1 MKFLDQFSYT
11 ELKPIFSTEG
21 MRALDKAAKEALA
34 GDASAIEAGYG
45 LMKQAGATLFKKVVE
60 ILNRNVAGRWDVYRG
75 ADDAPSSEPAYNG
88 AGDAPRSV
96 AVFVGGG
103 NNGGDGLVLAQLW
116 IEAGIPCTT
125 YSLAAAD
132 KFQNEAKMALEDFT
146 QAGGRLMIYSPAAES
161 LSSVGTAP
169 VSRSL
174 SQASECLSRAET
186 APISRCLSRAP
197 RFADFDLIVDCML
210 GNGAH
215 GELRELYAAAVR
227 DIGDAGVPV
236 VAADAPTGYDSQAHG
251 RREPCTH
258 ALETLM
264 FGFPRLDA
272 YTREGGPA
280 FGNAAV
286 APLCY
291 PEENVKQFDEK
302 VYLADESLIPQ
313 MLPERD
319 DWGDKRK
326 QGCAMI
332 VAGSG
337 NMPGAAALCTEAA
350 LRSGAGLVTLAS
362 PDAIMPI
369 LQAKLSEPVFC
380 NLQDMAGQDGDT
392 VDDRATALSPAHIP
406 QILEKAAHN
415 QALAIGPGIGST
427 ECTRDAVIEIL
438 PQVKCPMVIDAD
450 ALNAIATFN
459 KTSASPTSGAASYLH
474 SIASAAVLT
483 PHRRE
488 FERLFGALPTNDID
502 IPNLLRDIARHTK
515 KVILLKGAP
524 TFVASPDGRVFIVP
538 AHNSGL
544 AKGGSGDVLT
554 GIITALLAQG
564 MSTCEAAV
572 LGALLHQKAGRIARR
587 KMGAFSMLPSDV
599 IKTLSQAIAR

>member
-1 MKFLDQFSYT
+1 MKHLDQFSFS
-11 ELKPIFSTEG
+11 ELMPVLSTEG
-21 MRALDKAAKEALA
+21 MRALDKAAKEAFA
-34 GDASAIEAGYG
+34 KDVRQTDAPIEGETRVTIEAGYE
-45 LMKQAGATLFKKVVE
+45 LMKQAGAALFKKVVE
-60 ILNRNVAGRWDVYRG
+60 VLDAYRG
-75 ADDAPSSEPAYNG
+75 AGN
-88 AGDAPRSV
+88 APRSV

-103 NNGGDGLVLAQLW
+103 NNGGDGLVLAKLL

-125 YSLAAAD
+125 YSLAAAS
-132 KFQNEAKMALEDFT
+132 KFQNEAKMALEDFA
-146 QAGGRLMIYSPAAES
+146 QVGGKLIAYSPADDS
-161 LSSVGTAP
+161 
-169 VSRSL
+169 
-174 SQASECLSRAET
+174 
-186 APISRCLSRAP
+186 LSRAP
-197 RFADFDLIVDCML
+197 RFAGFTLAVDCML

-227 DIGDAGVPV
+227 DIAASKVAV
-236 VAADAPTGYDSQAHG
+236 VAADAPTGYDSQEHV
-251 RREPCTH
+251 RRESCIH

-272 YTREGGPA
+272 YTHEGGPA
-280 FGNAAV
+280 FGEASV
-286 APLCY
+286 APLGY
-291 PEENVKQFDEK
+291 PASTVAQFSENTF
-302 VYLADESLIPQ
+302 LATEALIPQ

-337 NMPGAAALCTEAA
+337 DMPGAAALCTQAA

-362 PDAIMPI
+362 PEAVMPV
-369 LQAKLSEPVFC
+369 LQAILSEPVFV
-380 NLQDMAGQDGDT
+380 NLQDIAGQDADST
-392 VDDRATALSPAHIP
+392 DDRATALSPAHIP
-406 QILEKAAHN
+406 QILEKAKHN
-415 QALAIGPGIGST
+415 QALAIGPGLGSA

-438 PQVKCPMVIDAD
+438 PQLNCPLVIDAD
-450 ALNAIATFN
+450 ALNAIATHN

-474 SIASAAVLT
+474 SIETAAILT

-502 IPNLLRDIARHTK
+502 IPKLLRDIARNTK

-564 MSTCEAAV
+564 TPAPEAAV
-572 LGALLHQKAGRIARR
+572 LGALLHQKAGRIAR
-587 KMGAFSMLPSDV
+587 KKLGAFSMLPSDV
-599 IKTLSQAIAR
+599 IDTFPQAFGRKHNYSKLD

>member
-1 MKFLDQFSYT
+1 MKLLNQFSFT
-11 ELKPIFSTEG
+11 ELMPVLSTEG
-21 MRALDKAAKEALA
+21 MRALDKAAKEAFA
-34 GDASAIEAGYG
+34 KNVRQTDAPIEGKTRAAIEAGYE
-45 LMKQAGATLFKKVVE
+45 LMKQAGAALFQKVVE
-60 ILNRNVAGRWDVYRG
+60 VLDAYCGDVYRG
-75 ADDAPSSEPAYNG
+75 SGNAPETQIRT
-88 AGDAPRSV
+88 APRSV

-103 NNGGDGLVLAQLW
+103 NNGGDGLVLAKLL

-132 KFQNEAKMALEDFT
+132 KFQNEAKMALEDFA
-146 QAGGRLMIYSPAAES
+146 QAGGRLVMYSPVPE
-161 LSSVGTAP
+161 
-169 VSRSL
+169 SL
-174 SQASECLSRAET
+174 SQAETALENLSQAET
-186 APISRCLSRAP
+186 ARRAP
-197 RFADFDLIVDCML
+197 RFAGFTLAVDCML

-227 DIGDAGVPV
+227 DIAASKVAV
-236 VAADAPTGYDSQAHG
+236 VAADAPTGYDSQEHV
-251 RREPCTH
+251 RREPCTR
-258 ALETLM
+258 ACETLL

-280 FGNAAV
+280 FGEASV
-286 APLCY
+286 APLGY
-291 PEENVKQFDEK
+291 PASTVAQFSENTF
-302 VYLADESLIPQ
+302 LATESLIQQ

-337 NMPGAAALCTEAA
+337 DMPGAAALCTQAA
-350 LRSGAGLVTLAS
+350 LRSGAGLVTLAI
-362 PDAIMPI
+362 PEAVMPV
-369 LQAKLSEPVFC
+369 LQAKLSEPVFV
-380 NLQDMAGQDGDT
+380 NLQDIAGQDADST
-392 VDDRATALSPAHIP
+392 DDRATALSPAHIP
-406 QILEKAAHN
+406 QILEKAKHN
-415 QALAIGPGIGST
+415 QALAIGPGLGSA
-427 ECTRDAVIEIL
+427 ECTCDAVIEIL
-438 PQVKCPMVIDAD
+438 PQFNCPLVIDAD
-450 ALNAIATFN
+450 ALNAIATLN

-474 SIASAAVLT
+474 SIETAAILT

-502 IPNLLRDIARHTK
+502 IPKRLRDIARNTK

-524 TFVASPDGRVFIVP
+524 TFVAVPDGRVFIVP

-564 MSTCEAAV
+564 LPTCEAAV
-572 LGALLHQKAGRIARR
+572 LGALLHQKAGHTART

-599 IKTLSQAIAR
+599 IDTLPQAFN

>member
-1 MKFLDQFSYT
+1 MKLLDQFSNT
-11 ELKPIFSTEG
+11 ELMPVLSTEG

-34 GDASAIEAGYG
+34 GNASAVEAGYG
-45 LMKQAGATLFKKVVE
+45 LMKQAGAALFKKVVE
-60 ILNRNVAGRWDVYRG
+60 VLDCEVAGREDVYRRT
-75 ADDAPSSEPAYNG
+75 
-88 AGDAPRSV
+88 GDAPQSV

-103 NNGGDGLVLAQLW
+103 NNGGDGLVLAKLL

-132 KFQNEAKMALEDFT
+132 KFQNEAKMALDDFV
-146 QAGGRLMIYSPAAES
+146 QAGGKLIVYSQA
-161 LSSVGTAP
+161 GTAP
-169 VSRSL
+169 R
-174 SQASECLSRAET
+174 T
-186 APISRCLSRAP
+186 P
-197 RFADFDLIVDCML
+197 RFADFNLIVDCML

-227 DIGDAGVPV
+227 DIGDAGVLV
-236 VAADAPTGYDSQAHG
+236 VAADAPTGYDSQEHV
-251 RREPCTH
+251 RREPCTR
-258 ALETLM
+258 ACETLL

-272 YTREGGPA
+272 YTREGGPV

-291 PEENVKQFDEK
+291 PEEIVKQFDEK
-302 VYLADESLIPQ
+302 VYLAEESLVPQ

-337 NMPGAAALCTEAA
+337 NMPGAAALCTGAA

-362 PDAIMPI
+362 PDAIMPV

-380 NLQDMAGQDGDT
+380 NLQDISGQDGDT

-415 QALAIGPGIGST
+415 QALAIGPGIGSA

-438 PQVKCPMVIDAD
+438 PQVKCPTVIDAD
-450 ALNAIATFN
+450 ALNAIATLN
-459 KTSASPTSGAASYLH
+459 KTSASPSSGAASFLH
-474 SIASAAVLT
+474 GIATAAVLT

-502 IPNLLRDIARHTK
+502 IPNQLRDIARHTK

-524 TFVASPDGRVFIVP
+524 TFVAVPDRRVFVIP

-564 MSTCEAAV
+564 LPVCEAAV
-572 LGALLHQKAGRIARR
+572 LGALLHQKAGRLAR
-587 KMGAFSMLPSDV
+587 KELGAFSMLPSDV
-599 IKTLSQAIAR
+599 IAMLPQAFN

>member
-1 MKFLDQFSYT
+1 MKLLDQFNYT
-11 ELKPIFSTEG
+11 ELMPVLSTEG
-21 MRALDKAAKEALA
+21 MRALDKTAKEALA
-34 GDASAIEAGYG
+34 GDTTAIEAGYG
-45 LMKQAGATLFKKVVE
+45 LMKQAGAALFKKVVE
-60 ILNRNVAGRWDVYRG
+60 ILNREQSTCGLENT
-75 ADDAPSSEPAYNG
+75 
-88 AGDAPRSV
+88 PRSV

-103 NNGGDGLVLAQLW
+103 NNGGDGLVLAKLL

-132 KFQNEAKMALEDFT
+132 KFQNEAKMALDDFA
-146 QAGGRLMIYSPAAES
+146 QAGGRLTMYSSA
-161 LSSVGTAP
+161 GT
-169 VSRSL
+169 
-174 SQASECLSRAET
+174 
-186 APISRCLSRAP
+186 AP
-197 RFADFDLIVDCML
+197 RFADFNLIVDCML

-215 GELRELYAAAVR
+215 GELRELFAAAVR
-227 DIGDAGVPV
+227 DIGAAGVAI
-236 VAADAPTGYDSQAHG
+236 VAADAPTGYDSSEHG
-251 RREPCTH
+251 RREPCIQ
-258 ALETLM
+258 AQETLL

-272 YTREGGPA
+272 YIREGGEV
-280 FGNAAV
+280 FGQPEIAKL
-286 APLCY
+286 PY
-291 PEENVKQFDEK
+291 PDALARNYDTQL
-302 VYLADESLIPQ
+302 YLATEALIPQ

-337 NMPGAAALCTEAA
+337 DMPGAAALCTQAA

-362 PDAIMPI
+362 PDAIMPV
-369 LQAKLSEPVFC
+369 LQTKLSEPVFC
-380 NLQDMAGQDGDT
+380 NLQDMSGQDGDT
-392 VDDRATALSPAHIP
+392 VDDRATAFSSAHIP
-406 QILEKAAHN
+406 QILEKAKHN
-415 QALAIGPGIGST
+415 QALAIGPGLGSA

-450 ALNAIATFN
+450 ALNAIAALN
-459 KTSASPTSGAASYLH
+459 KTSASPSSGAASFLH
-474 SIASAAVLT
+474 GIATAAVLT

-488 FERLFGALPTNDID
+488 FERLFGALPANDID
-502 IPNLLRDIARHTK
+502 IPNLLRDIAHHTK
-515 KVILLKGAP
+515 KFILLKGTP

-564 MSTCEAAV
+564 LPACEAAV
-572 LGALLHQKAGRIARR
+572 LGALLHQKAGRIART

-599 IKTLSQAIAR
+599 IDALPQAFGC

>member
-11 ELKPIFSTEG
+11 ELKPILSTEG

-34 GDASAIEAGYG
+34 GDATAIEAGYD
-45 LMKQAGATLFKKVVE
+45 LMKQAGAALFKKVVE

-103 NNGGDGLVLAQLW
+103 NNGGDGLVLAKLL
-116 IEAGIPCTT
+116 IEAGIPCTV

-132 KFQNEAKMALEDFT
+132 KFQNEAKMALEDFS
-146 QAGGRLMIYSPAAES
+146 QAGGRLTIYSPAAES

-174 SQASECLSRAET
+174 SQAET

-251 RREPCTH
+251 RREPCIH

-280 FGNAAV
+280 FGKAAV

-291 PEENVKQFDEK
+291 PEEIVRQFDEK
-302 VYLADESLIPQ
+302 VYLAEESLIPQ

-337 NMPGAAALCTEAA
+337 DMPGAAALCTQAA

-362 PDAIMPI
+362 PDAIMPV

-380 NLQDMAGQDGDT
+380 NLQDISGQDGDT

-406 QILEKAAHN
+406 QILEKTAHN
-415 QALAIGPGIGST
+415 QALAIGPGIGSA

-459 KTSASPTSGAASYLH
+459 KTSASPASGAASFLH
-474 SIASAAVLT
+474 GIATAAVLT

-488 FERLFGALPTNDID
+488 FERLFGALPTNEID

-564 MSTCEAAV
+564 LPACEAAV
-572 LGALLHQKAGRIARR
+572 LGALLHQKAGRIART

-599 IKTLSQAIAR
+599 IGALPQAFN

>member
-1 MKFLDQFSYT
+1 MKHLDQFSFT
-11 ELKPIFSTEG
+11 ELMPVLSTEG

-34 GDASAIEAGYG
+34 KDIRQTDAPIEGETRAAIEAGYE
-45 LMKQAGATLFKKVVE
+45 LMKQAGAALFKKVVE
-60 ILNRNVAGRWDVYRG
+60 VLDAYRG
-75 ADDAPSSEPAYNG
+75 AGN
-88 AGDAPRSV
+88 APRSV

-103 NNGGDGLVLAQLW
+103 NNGGDGLVLAKLL

-125 YSLAAAD
+125 YSLAAAN
-132 KFQNEAKMALEDFT
+132 KFQNEAKMALEDFA
-146 QAGGRLMIYSPAAES
+146 QAGGRLIAYSPADD
-161 LSSVGTAP
+161 
-169 VSRSL
+169 SL
-174 SQASECLSRAET
+174 SQAETASKGLSRAKTAPESLSQAET
-186 APISRCLSRAP
+186 ARRMP
-197 RFADFDLIVDCML
+197 RFAGFTLAVDCML

-227 DIGDAGVPV
+227 DIAASSIPII
-236 VAADAPTGYDSQAHG
+236 AADAPTGYDSQEHV
-251 RREPCTH
+251 RREPCTR
-258 ALETLM
+258 ACETLL

-272 YTREGGPA
+272 YTREGGSA
-280 FGNAAV
+280 FGEV
-286 APLCY
+286 SIAPLGY
-291 PEENVKQFDEK
+291 PAGIVTQFNENTF
-302 VYLADESLIPQ
+302 LATESLIPQ

-337 NMPGAAALCTEAA
+337 DMPGAAALCTQAA

-362 PDAIMPI
+362 PEAVMPV
-369 LQAKLSEPVFC
+369 LQAKLSEPVFV
-380 NLQDMAGQDGDT
+380 NLQDIAGQDADST
-392 VDDRATALSPAHIP
+392 DDCATALSPAHIP
-406 QILEKAAHN
+406 QILEKAKHN
-415 QALAIGPGIGST
+415 QALAIGPGLGSA

-438 PQVKCPMVIDAD
+438 PQLNCPLVIDAD
-450 ALNAIATFN
+450 ALNAIATHN

-474 SIASAAVLT
+474 SIETAAILT

-488 FERLFGALPTNDID
+488 FERLFGALPINDID
-502 IPNLLRDIARHTK
+502 IPKLLRDIARNTK

-554 GIITALLAQG
+554 GIITVLLAQG
-564 MSTCEAAV
+564 LPTCEAAV
-572 LGALLHQKAGRIARR
+572 LGALLHQKAGHTARE
-587 KMGAFSMLPSDV
+587 KLGAFSMLPSDV
-599 IKTLSQAIAR
+599 IDTLPQAFGC

>member
-1 MKFLDQFSYT
+1 MKHLDQFSYT
-11 ELKPIFSTEG
+11 ELMPALSTEG

-34 GDASAIEAGYG
+34 KDVRQTDAPIEGETRAAIEAGYE
-45 LMKQAGATLFKKVVE
+45 LMKQAGAALFKKVVE
-60 ILNRNVAGRWDVYRG
+60 VLDAYRG
-75 ADDAPSSEPAYNG
+75 AGN
-88 AGDAPRSV
+88 APRSV

-103 NNGGDGLVLAQLW
+103 NNGGDGLVLAKLL

-132 KFQNEAKMALEDFT
+132 KFQNEAKMALDDFV
-146 QAGGRLMIYSPAAES
+146 QAGGRLIPYSPAAES
-161 LSSVGTAP
+161 LSQAGTAP
-169 VSRSL
+169 R
-174 SQASECLSRAET
+174 T
-186 APISRCLSRAP
+186 P

-210 GNGAH
+210 GNGAY

-227 DIGDAGVPV
+227 DIAASNIPV
-236 VAADAPTGYDSQAHG
+236 VAADAPTGYDSQEHV
-251 RREPCTH
+251 RREPCTR
-258 ALETLM
+258 ARETLL

-272 YTREGGPA
+272 YTREGGPV

-291 PEENVKQFDEK
+291 PEEIVKQFDEK
-302 VYLADESLIPQ
+302 VYLAEESLIPQ
-313 MLPERD
+313 ILPERD

-337 NMPGAAALCTEAA
+337 DMPGAAALCTQAA

-362 PDAIMPI
+362 PEAVMPV
-369 LQAKLSEPVFC
+369 LQAKLSEPVFV
-380 NLQDMAGQDGDT
+380 NLQDIAGQDADST
-392 VDDRATALSPAHIP
+392 DDRATALSPAHIP
-406 QILEKAAHN
+406 QILEKAKHN
-415 QALAIGPGIGST
+415 QALAIGPGLGSA

-438 PQVKCPMVIDAD
+438 PQLNCPLVIDAD
-450 ALNAIATFN
+450 ALNAIATHN

-474 SIASAAVLT
+474 SIETAAAILT

-488 FERLFGALPTNDID
+488 FERLFGALPTNDIG
-502 IPNLLRDIARHTK
+502 IPKLLRDIARNTK

-524 TFVASPDGRVFIVP
+524 TFVAVPDGRVFVIP

-554 GIITALLAQG
+554 GIIAALLAQG
-564 MSTCEAAV
+564 LPTAEAAV
-572 LGALLHQKAGRIARR
+572 LGALLHQKAGHTART

-599 IKTLSQAIAR
+599 IDALPQAFGR

>member
-1 MKFLDQFSYT
+1 MKLLDQFSYT
-11 ELKPIFSTEG
+11 ELMPVLSTEG
-21 MRALDKAAKEALA
+21 MRALDKTAKEALA
-34 GDASAIEAGYG
+34 GDTTAIEAGYG
-45 LMKQAGATLFKKVVE
+45 LMKQAGAALFKKVVDV
-60 ILNRNVAGRWDVYRG
+60 LNRDAVCRG
-75 ADDAPSSEPAYNG
+75 DAYCG
-88 AGDAPRSV
+88 AGDAPETQIGNAPRSV

-103 NNGGDGLVLAQLW
+103 NNGGDGLVLAKLL

-132 KFQNEAKMALEDFT
+132 KFQNEAKMALEDFIS
-146 QAGGRLMIYSPAAES
+146 AGGRLTMYSPA
-161 LSSVGTAP
+161 GTAP
-169 VSRSL
+169 ESL
-174 SQASECLSRAET
+174 SQAET
-186 APISRCLSRAP
+186 AQRAP
-197 RFADFDLIVDCML
+197 RFANFLLIVDCML

-227 DIGDAGVPV
+227 DIGAAGVPV
-236 VAADAPTGYDSQAHG
+236 VAADAPTGYDSQEHV
-251 RREPCTH
+251 RREPYIT
-258 ALETLM
+258 AQETLL

-272 YTREGGPA
+272 YTREGGPV

-302 VYLADESLIPQ
+302 VYLATEQIIPQ

-319 DWGDKRK
+319 DWGDKRT

-337 NMPGAAALCTEAA
+337 DMPGAAALCTQAA

-362 PDAIMPI
+362 PDATMPV
-369 LQAKLSEPVFC
+369 LQAKLSEPVFV

-406 QILEKAAHN
+406 QILEKAKHN
-415 QALAIGPGIGST
+415 QALAIGPGIGCA
-427 ECTRDAVIEIL
+427 ECTHDAVIDLL
-438 PQVKCPMVIDAD
+438 PQIKCPAVIDAD
-450 ALNAIATFN
+450 ALNAIATLN
-459 KTSASPTSGAASYLH
+459 KTSASPTSGASSFLFGIPSEA
-474 SIASAAVLT
+474 ILT

-488 FERLFGALPTNDID
+488 FERLFGALPANDID
-502 IPNLLRDIARHTK
+502 IPELLREIACNTK

-524 TFVASPDGRVFIVP
+524 TFVGIPDGRVFVIP

-564 MSTCEAAV
+564 LAAPEAAV
-572 LGALLHQKAGRIARR
+572 LGALLHQKAGRIARK

-599 IKTLSQAIAR
+599 IEMLPAAFGY

>member
-1 MKFLDQFSYT
+1 MKLLNQFSYT
-11 ELKPIFSTEG
+11 ELMPVLSTEG

-34 GDASAIEAGYG
+34 KDVRQTDAPIEGETCVAIEAGYE
-45 LMKQAGATLFKKVVE
+45 LMKQAGAALFQKVVE
-60 ILNRNVAGRWDVYRG
+60 VLDAYRG
-75 ADDAPSSEPAYNG
+75 TGN
-88 AGDAPRSV
+88 APRSV

-103 NNGGDGLVLAQLW
+103 NNGGDGLVLAKLL

-125 YSLAAAD
+125 YSLAAAN
-132 KFQNEAKMALEDFT
+132 KFQNEAKMALEDFS
-146 QAGGRLMIYSPAAES
+146 QAGGRLIAYSQA
-161 LSSVGTAP
+161 GTAP
-169 VSRSL
+169 
-174 SQASECLSRAET
+174 
-186 APISRCLSRAP
+186 AP

-227 DIGDAGVPV
+227 DIAASKVAV
-236 VAADAPTGYDSQAHG
+236 VAADAPTGYDSQEHV
-251 RREPCTH
+251 RREPCTR
-258 ALETLM
+258 ACETLL

-272 YTREGGPA
+272 YTREGGSA
-280 FGNAAV
+280 FGEASV
-286 APLCY
+286 APLGY
-291 PEENVKQFDEK
+291 PAGTVAQFSENTF
-302 VYLADESLIPQ
+302 LATESLIPQ

-337 NMPGAAALCTEAA
+337 DMPGAAALCTQAA

-362 PDAIMPI
+362 PEAVMPV
-369 LQAKLSEPVFC
+369 LQAKLSEPVFV
-380 NLQDMAGQDGDT
+380 NLQDIAGQDADST
-392 VDDRATALSPAHIP
+392 DDRATALSPAHIP
-406 QILEKAAHN
+406 QILEKAKHN
-415 QALAIGPGIGST
+415 QALAIGPGLGSA

-438 PQVKCPMVIDAD
+438 PQLNRPLVIDAD
-450 ALNAIATFN
+450 ALNAIATHN

-474 SIASAAVLT
+474 SIETAAILT

-488 FERLFGALPTNDID
+488 FERLFGALPTNDIG
-502 IPNLLRDIARHTK
+502 IPKLLRDIARNTK

-524 TFVASPDGRVFIVP
+524 TFVAVPDGRVFVIP

-554 GIITALLAQG
+554 GIIAALLAQG
-564 MSTCEAAV
+564 LPTAEAAV
-572 LGALLHQKAGRIARR
+572 LGALLHQKAGHTART

-599 IKTLSQAIAR
+599 IDALPQAFGR

>member
-11 ELKPIFSTEG
+11 ELKPILSTEG
-21 MRALDKAAKEALA
+21 MRALDKATKEALA

-45 LMKQAGATLFKKVVE
+45 LMKQAGAALFKKVVE
-60 ILNRNVAGRWDVYRG
+60 ILNHNVAGRWDVYRG

-103 NNGGDGLVLAQLW
+103 NNGGDGLVLAKLL
-116 IEAGIPCTT
+116 IEAGIPCTV

-132 KFQNEAKMALEDFT
+132 KFQNEAKMALEDFV
-146 QAGGRLMIYSPAAES
+146 QAGGKLIAYSP
-161 LSSVGTAP
+161 P
-169 VSRSL
+169 DDSL
-174 SQASECLSRAET
+174 SQAEI
-186 APISRCLSRAP
+186 APTP
-197 RFADFDLIVDCML
+197 RFAGFTLAVDCML

-251 RREPCTH
+251 RREPCIH

-272 YTREGGPA
+272 YTREGGPV
-280 FGNAAV
+280 FGNATV

-291 PEENVKQFDEK
+291 PEEIVRQFDEK
-302 VYLADESLIPQ
+302 VYLAEESLIPQ

-337 NMPGAAALCTEAA
+337 DMPGAAALCTQAA

-362 PDAIMPI
+362 PDAVMPV
-369 LQAKLSEPVFC
+369 LQAKLSEPVFV
-380 NLQDMAGQDGDT
+380 NLQDIAGQDADST
-392 VDDRATALSPAHIP
+392 DDRATALSPAHIP
-406 QILEKAAHN
+406 QILEKAKHN
-415 QALAIGPGIGST
+415 QAFAIGPGLGCA

-438 PQVKCPMVIDAD
+438 PQLSCPMVIDAD

-459 KTSASPTSGAASYLH
+459 KTSASPASGAASFLH
-474 SIASAAVLT
+474 GIATAAVLT

-488 FERLFGALPTNDID
+488 FERLFGALPTNEID

-564 MSTCEAAV
+564 LSTCEAAV
-572 LGALLHQKAGRIARR
+572 LGALLHQKAGRIART

>member
-1 MKFLDQFSYT
+1 MKHLDQFSYT
-11 ELKPIFSTEG
+11 ELMPALSTEG

-34 GDASAIEAGYG
+34 KDVRQTDAPIEGETRAAIEAGYE
-45 LMKQAGATLFKKVVE
+45 LMKQAGAALFKKVVE
-60 ILNRNVAGRWDVYRG
+60 VLDAYRG
-75 ADDAPSSEPAYNG
+75 AGN
-88 AGDAPRSV
+88 APRSV

-103 NNGGDGLVLAQLW
+103 NNGGDGLVLAKLL

-132 KFQNEAKMALEDFT
+132 KFQNEAKMALDDFV
-146 QAGGRLMIYSPAAES
+146 QAGGRLIPYSPAAES
-161 LSSVGTAP
+161 LSQAGTAP
-169 VSRSL
+169 R
-174 SQASECLSRAET
+174 T
-186 APISRCLSRAP
+186 P

-227 DIGDAGVPV
+227 DIAASNIPV
-236 VAADAPTGYDSQAHG
+236 VAADAPTGYDSQEHV
-251 RREPCTH
+251 RREPCTR
-258 ALETLM
+258 ACETLL

-280 FGNAAV
+280 FGEASI
-286 APLCY
+286 APLGY
-291 PEENVKQFDEK
+291 PAGIVEQFSENTF
-302 VYLADESLIPQ
+302 LATESLIPQ

-337 NMPGAAALCTEAA
+337 DMPGAAALCTQAA

-362 PDAIMPI
+362 PEAVMPV
-369 LQAKLSEPVFC
+369 LQAKLSEPVFV
-380 NLQDMAGQDGDT
+380 NLQDIAGQDADST
-392 VDDRATALSPAHIP
+392 DDRATALSPTHIP
-406 QILEKAAHN
+406 QILEKAKHN
-415 QALAIGPGIGST
+415 QALAIGPGLGSA

-438 PQVKCPMVIDAD
+438 PKLNCPLVIDAD
-450 ALNAIATFN
+450 ALNAIATLN

-474 SIASAAVLT
+474 SIETAAILT

-502 IPNLLRDIARHTK
+502 IPKLLRDIARNTK

-524 TFVASPDGRVFIVP
+524 TFVASPDGRVFIAP

-564 MSTCEAAV
+564 RPTCEAAV
-572 LGALLHQKAGRIARR
+572 LGALLHQKAGRIARE
-587 KMGAFSMLPSDV
+587 KLGAFSMLPSDV
-599 IKTLSQAIAR
+599 IEMLPQAFSL

>member
-1 MKFLDQFSYT
+1 MKLLDQFSFT
-11 ELKPIFSTEG
+11 ELMPVLSTEG

-34 GDASAIEAGYG
+34 KDIRQTDAPIEGETRVAIEAGYE
-45 LMKQAGATLFKKVVE
+45 LMKQAGAALFKKVVE
-60 ILNRNVAGRWDVYRG
+60 VLNRDTVYRGDVYRG
-75 ADDAPSSEPAYNG
+75 SGNAPETQIRT
-88 AGDAPRSV
+88 APRSV

-103 NNGGDGLVLAQLW
+103 NNGGDGLVLAKLL

-125 YSLAAAD
+125 YSLAAAN
-132 KFQNEAKMALEDFT
+132 KFQNEAKMALEDFAL
-146 QAGGRLMIYSPAAES
+146 AGGRLIAYSPADD
-161 LSSVGTAP
+161 
-169 VSRSL
+169 SL
-174 SQASECLSRAET
+174 SQAET
-186 APISRCLSRAP
+186 ARRMP
-197 RFADFDLIVDCML
+197 RFAGFALAVDCML

-215 GELRELYAAAVR
+215 GELRELYAAAIR
-227 DIGDAGVPV
+227 DIAASNIPV
-236 VAADAPTGYDSQAHG
+236 VAADAPTGYDSQEHV
-251 RREPCTH
+251 RREPCTR
-258 ALETLM
+258 ACETLL

-280 FGNAAV
+280 FGEASV
-286 APLCY
+286 APLGY
-291 PEENVKQFDEK
+291 PAGIVTQFNENTF
-302 VYLADESLIPQ
+302 LATESLIPQ

-319 DWGDKRK
+319 DWGDKRT

-337 NMPGAAALCTEAA
+337 DMPGAAALCTQAA
-350 LRSGAGLVTLAS
+350 LRSGGGLVTLAS
-362 PDAIMPI
+362 PDAIMPV

-380 NLQDMAGQDGDT
+380 NLQDISGQDGDT

-406 QILEKAAHN
+406 QILEKASHN
-415 QALAIGPGIGST
+415 QALAIGPGIGSA

-450 ALNAIATFN
+450 ALNAIATLN
-459 KTSASPTSGAASYLH
+459 RTSASPASGAASFLH

-502 IPNLLRDIARHTK
+502 IPKLLRDIARHTK

-524 TFVASPDGRVFIVP
+524 TFIASPDGRVFIVP

-564 MSTCEAAV
+564 TPAPEAAV
-572 LGALLHQKAGRIARR
+572 LGALLHQKAGRIARE
-587 KMGAFSMLPSDV
+587 KLGAFSMLPSDV
-599 IKTLSQAIAR
+599 IEMLPQAFSL

>member
-1 MKFLDQFSYT
+1 MKHLDQFSYT
-11 ELKPIFSTEG
+11 ELMPVLSTEG

-34 GDASAIEAGYG
+34 GETTAIEAGYG
-45 LMKQAGATLFKKVVE
+45 LMKQAGAALFKKVVE
-60 ILNRNVAGRWDVYRG
+60 VLDAYRG
-75 ADDAPSSEPAYNG
+75 AGN
-88 AGDAPRSV
+88 APRSV

-103 NNGGDGLVLAQLW
+103 NNGGDGLILAKLL

-125 YSLAAAD
+125 YSLATAD
-132 KFQNEAKMALEDFT
+132 KFQNEAKMALEDFIS
-146 QAGGRLMIYSPAAES
+146 AGGRLIVYSPA
-161 LSSVGTAP
+161 GTAT
-169 VSRSL
+169 
-174 SQASECLSRAET
+174 Q
-186 APISRCLSRAP
+186 AP

-215 GELRELYAAAVR
+215 GELRETFAAAVR
-227 DIGDAGVPV
+227 DIGAAGVAI
-236 VAADAPTGYDSQAHG
+236 VAADAPTGYDSSEHG
-251 RREPCTH
+251 RREPCIQ
-258 ALETLM
+258 AQETLL

-272 YTREGGPA
+272 YIREGGPA
-280 FGNAAV
+280 FGEASV
-286 APLCY
+286 APLGY
-291 PEENVKQFDEK
+291 PASTVAQFSENTF
-302 VYLADESLIPQ
+302 LATETLIPQ

-337 NMPGAAALCTEAA
+337 DMPGAAALCTGAA

-362 PDAIMPI
+362 PDAIMPV

-380 NLQDMAGQDGDT
+380 NLQDMAGQDGDS
-392 VDDRATALSPAHIP
+392 VDDRATTLAPAHIP
-406 QILEKAAHN
+406 QIIEKAKHN
-415 QALAIGPGIGST
+415 QALAIGPGLGCAD
-427 ECTRDAVIEIL
+427 CTRDAVIEIL
-438 PQVKCPMVIDAD
+438 PQLGCPTVIDAD
-450 ALNAIATFN
+450 ALNAIAALN
-459 KTSASPTSGAASYLH
+459 KTVASPTSGAASYLAG
-474 SIASAAVLT
+474 IKAEAILT

-488 FERLFGALPTNDID
+488 FERIFGALPANDID
-502 IPNLLRDIARHTK
+502 IPALLREIAHHTK

-524 TFVASPDGRVFIVP
+524 TFVGIPDGRVFVIP

-564 MSTCEAAV
+564 LPTCEAAV
-572 LGALLHQKAGRIARR
+572 LGALLHQKAGRIARE

-599 IKTLSQAIAR
+599 IDALPQAFGC

>member
-1 MKFLDQFSYT
+1 MKLLDQFSYT
-11 ELKPIFSTEG
+11 ELMPVLSMEG
-21 MRALDKAAKEALA
+21 MRALDKAAKEEMAKAA
-34 GDASAIEAGYG
+34 GDGISAVDAGYE
-45 LMKQAGATLFKKVVE
+45 LMKQAGAALFQKVVE
-60 ILNRNVAGRWDVYRG
+60 VLNRDAVCRG
-75 ADDAPSSEPAYNG
+75 TGNADEMRAEI
-88 AGDAPRSV
+88 APRSV

-103 NNGGDGLVLAQLW
+103 NNGGDGLVLAKLL
-116 IEAGIPCTT
+116 IEAGIPCMV

-146 QAGGRLMIYSPAAES
+146 QAGGRLTMYSPG
-161 LSSVGTAP
+161 GTAP
-169 VSRSL
+169 ASGSL
-174 SQASECLSRAET
+174 SQAGT
-186 APISRCLSRAP
+186 APAP
-197 RFADFDLIVDCML
+197 RFAGFDLIVDCML

-227 DIGDAGVPV
+227 DIAASKVPV
-236 VAADAPTGYDSQAHG
+236 VAADAPTGYDSQEHV
-251 RREPCTH
+251 RREPCIH
-258 ALETLM
+258 ALETLL

-280 FGNAAV
+280 FGEASV
-286 APLCY
+286 APLGY
-291 PEENVKQFDEK
+291 PAGIVEQFNENTF
-302 VYLADESLIPQ
+302 LATESLIPQ
-313 MLPERD
+313 ILPERD

-337 NMPGAAALCTEAA
+337 DMPGAAALCTQAA

-362 PDAIMPI
+362 PEAVMPV
-369 LQAKLSEPVFC
+369 LQAKLSEPVFV
-380 NLQDMAGQDGDT
+380 NLQDIAGQDADST
-392 VDDRATALSPAHIP
+392 DDRATALSPAHIP
-406 QILEKAAHN
+406 QILEKAKHN
-415 QALAIGPGIGST
+415 QALAIGPGLGSA
-427 ECTRDAVIEIL
+427 ECTCDAVIEIL
-438 PQVKCPMVIDAD
+438 PQFNCPLVIDAD
-450 ALNAIATFN
+450 ALNAIATLN

-474 SIASAAVLT
+474 SIETAAILT

-502 IPNLLRDIARHTK
+502 IPKRLRDIARNTK

-524 TFVASPDGRVFIVP
+524 TFVAVPDGRVFIVP

-564 MSTCEAAV
+564 LPTCEAAV
-572 LGALLHQKAGRIARR
+572 LGALLHQKAGHTART

-599 IKTLSQAIAR
+599 IDTLPQAFN

>member
-1 MKFLDQFSYT
+1 MKLLDQFSFT
-11 ELKPIFSTEG
+11 ELMPVLSTEG

-34 GDASAIEAGYG
+34 KDVRQTDTPIEGETRAAIEAGYE
-45 LMKQAGATLFKKVVE
+45 LMKQAGAALFQKVVE
-60 ILNRNVAGRWDVYRG
+60 VLDAYRGDVYRG
-75 ADDAPSSEPAYNG
+75 SGNAPETQIRT
-88 AGDAPRSV
+88 APRSV

-103 NNGGDGLVLAQLW
+103 NNGGDGLVLAKLL

-125 YSLAAAD
+125 YSLAAAS
-132 KFQNEAKMALEDFT
+132 KFQNEAKMALEDFAL
-146 QAGGRLMIYSPAAES
+146 AGGRLVMYSPVPE
-161 LSSVGTAP
+161 
-169 VSRSL
+169 SL
-174 SQASECLSRAET
+174 SQAET
-186 APISRCLSRAP
+186 ALESLPQAP
-197 RFADFDLIVDCML
+197 RFAGFALAVDCML

-227 DIGDAGVPV
+227 DIAASNIPV
-236 VAADAPTGYDSQAHG
+236 VAADAPTGYDSQEHV

-280 FGNAAV
+280 FGEASV
-286 APLCY
+286 APLGY
-291 PEENVKQFDEK
+291 PAGIVEQFNENTF
-302 VYLADESLIPQ
+302 LATEALIPQ

-319 DWGDKRK
+319 DWGDKRT

-337 NMPGAAALCTEAA
+337 DMPGAAALCTQAA

-362 PDAIMPI
+362 PEAVMPV
-369 LQAKLSEPVFC
+369 LQAKLSEPVFV
-380 NLQDMAGQDGDT
+380 NLQDIAGQDADST
-392 VDDRATALSPAHIP
+392 DDRATALSPTHIP
-406 QILEKAAHN
+406 QILEKAKHN
-415 QALAIGPGIGST
+415 QALAIGPGLRSA

-438 PQVKCPMVIDAD
+438 PQLNCPLVIDAD
-450 ALNAIATFN
+450 ALNAIATLN

-502 IPNLLRDIARHTK
+502 IPKLLRDIARNTK

-564 MSTCEAAV
+564 LPACEAAV
-572 LGALLHQKAGRIARR
+572 LGALLHQKAGRIARE
-587 KMGAFSMLPSDV
+587 KLGAFSMLPSDV
-599 IKTLSQAIAR
+599 INALPQAFGC

>member
-1 MKFLDQFSYT
+1 MKLLDQFSYT
-11 ELKPIFSTEG
+11 ELMPVLSTEG
-21 MRALDKAAKEALA
+21 MRALDKTAKEALA
-34 GDASAIEAGYG
+34 GDTTAIEAGYG
-45 LMKQAGATLFKKVVE
+45 LMKQAGAALFEKVVDV
-60 ILNRNVAGRWDVYRG
+60 LNRDAVCRG
-75 ADDAPSSEPAYNG
+75 DAYCG
-88 AGDAPRSV
+88 AGDAPETQIGNAPRSV

-103 NNGGDGLVLAQLW
+103 NNGGDGLVLAKLL

-132 KFQNEAKMALEDFT
+132 KFQNEAKMALDDFA
-146 QAGGRLMIYSPAAES
+146 QAGGRLTMYSSA
-161 LSSVGTAP
+161 GT
-169 VSRSL
+169 
-174 SQASECLSRAET
+174 
-186 APISRCLSRAP
+186 AP
-197 RFADFDLIVDCML
+197 RFADFNLIVDCML

-215 GELRELYAAAVR
+215 GELRELFAAAVR
-227 DIGDAGVPV
+227 DIGAAGVPV
-236 VAADAPTGYDSQAHG
+236 VAADAPTGYDSQEHV
-251 RREPCTH
+251 RREPYIT
-258 ALETLM
+258 AQETLL

-280 FGNAAV
+280 FGEASV
-286 APLCY
+286 APLGY
-291 PEENVKQFDEK
+291 PAGIVAQFSENTF
-302 VYLADESLIPQ
+302 LATEALIPQ

-319 DWGDKRK
+319 DWGDKRT

-337 NMPGAAALCTEAA
+337 DMPGAAALCTKAA

-362 PDAIMPI
+362 PDATMPV
-369 LQAKLSEPVFC
+369 LQAKLSEPVFV

-406 QILEKAAHN
+406 QILEKAKHN
-415 QALAIGPGIGST
+415 QALAIGPGIGCA
-427 ECTRDAVIEIL
+427 ECTRDAVIDLL
-438 PQVKCPMVIDAD
+438 PQIKCPAVIDAD
-450 ALNAIATFN
+450 ALNAIATLN
-459 KTSASPTSGAASYLH
+459 KTSASPTSGAASFLH

-488 FERLFGALPTNDID
+488 FERLFGSLPANDCE
-502 IPNLLRDIARHTK
+502 IPALLRQIAHNTNK
-515 KVILLKGAP
+515 TILLKGAP
-524 TFVASPDGRVFIVP
+524 TFVASPDGRAFVVP

-564 MSTCEAAV
+564 LPTCEAAV
-572 LGALLHQKAGRIARR
+572 LGALLHQKAGRIART

-599 IKTLSQAIAR
+599 INALPQAFGC

>member
-1 MKFLDQFSYT
+1 MKLLDQFSFS
-11 ELKPIFSTEG
+11 ELMPVLSTEG

-34 GDASAIEAGYG
+34 KDVRQTDTPIDGETRAAIEAGYE
-45 LMKQAGATLFKKVVE
+45 LMKQAGAALFQKVVE
-60 ILNRNVAGRWDVYRG
+60 VLDAYRG
-75 ADDAPSSEPAYNG
+75 AGN
-88 AGDAPRSV
+88 APRSV

-103 NNGGDGLVLAQLW
+103 NNGGDGLVLAKLL

-132 KFQNEAKMALEDFT
+132 KFQNEAKMALEDFA
-146 QAGGRLMIYSPAAES
+146 QAGGRLIAYSPADD
-161 LSSVGTAP
+161 
-169 VSRSL
+169 SL
-174 SQASECLSRAET
+174 SQAGT
-186 APISRCLSRAP
+186 AP
-197 RFADFDLIVDCML
+197 RFAGFTLAVDCML

-227 DIGDAGVPV
+227 DIAASNIPV
-236 VAADAPTGYDSQAHG
+236 VAADAPTGYDSQEHV
-251 RREPCTH
+251 RREPCIH
-258 ALETLM
+258 ALETLL

-280 FGNAAV
+280 FGEASV
-286 APLCY
+286 APLGY
-291 PEENVKQFDEK
+291 PASTVAQFSENTF
-302 VYLADESLIPQ
+302 LATESLIPQ

-337 NMPGAAALCTEAA
+337 DMPGAAALCTQAA

-362 PDAIMPI
+362 PEAVMPV
-369 LQAKLSEPVFC
+369 LQAKLSEPVFV
-380 NLQDMAGQDGDT
+380 NLQDIAGQDADSS
-392 VDDRATALSPAHIP
+392 DDRATALSPAHIP
-406 QILEKAAHN
+406 QILEKAKHN
-415 QALAIGPGIGST
+415 QALAIGPGLGSA

-438 PQVKCPMVIDAD
+438 PQFNCPLVIDAD
-450 ALNAIATFN
+450 ALNAIATLN

-474 SIASAAVLT
+474 SIETAAILT

-502 IPNLLRDIARHTK
+502 IPKLLRDIARNTK

-524 TFVASPDGRVFIVP
+524 TFVASPDGRVFIAP

-554 GIITALLAQG
+554 GIIAALLAQG
-564 MSTCEAAV
+564 TPAPEAAV
-572 LGALLHQKAGRIARR
+572 LGALLHQKAGRIART

-599 IKTLSQAIAR
+599 IDTLPQAFS

>member
-1 MKFLDQFSYT
+1 MKLLDQFSDT
-11 ELKPIFSTEG
+11 ELLPILSTEG

-45 LMKQAGATLFKKVVE
+45 LMKQAGAALFKKVVE

-75 ADDAPSSEPAYNG
+75 SGNAPETQIRT
-88 AGDAPRSV
+88 APRSV

-103 NNGGDGLVLAQLW
+103 NNGGDGLVLAKLL

-132 KFQNEAKMALEDFT
+132 KFQNEAKMALEDFS
-146 QAGGRLMIYSPAAES
+146 QAGGRLIAYSPADD
-161 LSSVGTAP
+161 
-169 VSRSL
+169 SL
-174 SQASECLSRAET
+174 SQAGT
-186 APISRCLSRAP
+186 AL
-197 RFADFDLIVDCML
+197 RFASFTLAVDCML

-227 DIGDAGVPV
+227 DIAASKVAV
-236 VAADAPTGYDSQAHG
+236 VAADAPTGYDSQDHV
-251 RREPCTH
+251 RREPCIH

-280 FGNAAV
+280 FGEASV
-286 APLCY
+286 APLGY
-291 PEENVKQFDEK
+291 PASTVAQFSENTF
-302 VYLADESLIPQ
+302 LATEALIPQ

-337 NMPGAAALCTEAA
+337 DMPGAAALCTQAA

-362 PDAIMPI
+362 PEAVMSV
-369 LQAKLSEPVFC
+369 LQAKLSEPVFV
-380 NLQDMAGQDGDT
+380 NLQDIAGQDADST
-392 VDDRATALSPAHIP
+392 DDRATALSPAHIP
-406 QILEKAAHN
+406 QILEKAKHN
-415 QALAIGPGIGST
+415 QALAIGPGIGSAD
-427 ECTRDAVIEIL
+427 CTRDAVIEIL
-438 PQVKCPMVIDAD
+438 PQFNCPLVIDAD
-450 ALNAIATFN
+450 ALNAIATLN

-474 SIASAAVLT
+474 SIETAAILT

-502 IPNLLRDIARHTK
+502 IPKLLRDIARNTK
-515 KVILLKGAP
+515 KVIFLKGAP
-524 TFVASPDGRVFIVP
+524 TFVAVPDGRVFIAP

-564 MSTCEAAV
+564 LPTCEAAV
-572 LGALLHQKAGRIARR
+572 LGALLHQKAGRIART

-599 IKTLSQAIAR
+599 IGALPQAFGC

>member
-1 MKFLDQFSYT
+1 
-11 ELKPIFSTEG
+11 
-21 MRALDKAAKEALA
+21 
-34 GDASAIEAGYG
+34 
-45 LMKQAGATLFKKVVE
+45 
-60 ILNRNVAGRWDVYRG
+60 
-75 ADDAPSSEPAYNG
+75 
-88 AGDAPRSV
+88 
-96 AVFVGGG
+96 
-103 NNGGDGLVLAQLW
+103 
-116 IEAGIPCTT
+116 
-125 YSLAAAD
+125 
-132 KFQNEAKMALEDFT
+132 
-146 QAGGRLMIYSPAAES
+146 
-161 LSSVGTAP
+161 
-169 VSRSL
+169 
-174 SQASECLSRAET
+174 
-186 APISRCLSRAP
+186 
-197 RFADFDLIVDCML
+197 ML

-227 DIGDAGVPV
+227 DIAASKVAV
-236 VAADAPTGYDSQAHG
+236 VAADAPTGYDSQEHV
-251 RREPCTH
+251 RREPCIH
-258 ALETLM
+258 ALETLL

-272 YTREGGPA
+272 YTREGGPV

-291 PEENVKQFDEK
+291 PEENIKQFDEK
-302 VYLADESLIPQ
+302 VYLAEESLIPQ

-326 QGCAMI
+326 QGCAMV

-337 NMPGAAALCTEAA
+337 DMPGAAALCTLAA

-362 PDAIMPI
+362 PDAIMPV

-406 QILEKAAHN
+406 QILEKASHN
-415 QALAIGPGIGST
+415 QALAIGPGLGSA

-450 ALNAIATFN
+450 ALNAIATLN

-502 IPNLLRDIARHTK
+502 IPKLLRDIARNTK

-524 TFVASPDGRVFIVP
+524 TFVAVPDGRVFIVP

-564 MSTCEAAV
+564 LPACEAAV
-572 LGALLHQKAGRIARR
+572 LGALLHQKAGRIAR
-587 KMGAFSMLPSDV
+587 KKLGAFSMLPSDV
-599 IKTLSQAIAR
+599 INALPQAFGC

>member
-1 MKFLDQFSYT
+1 MKHLDQFSYT
-11 ELKPIFSTEG
+11 ELMPALSTEG

-34 GDASAIEAGYG
+34 KDVRQTDAPIEGETRAAIEAGYE
-45 LMKQAGATLFKKVVE
+45 LMKQAGAALFKKVVE
-60 ILNRNVAGRWDVYRG
+60 VLDAYRG
-75 ADDAPSSEPAYNG
+75 AGN
-88 AGDAPRSV
+88 APRSV

-103 NNGGDGLVLAQLW
+103 NNGGDGLVLAKLL

-132 KFQNEAKMALEDFT
+132 KFQNEAKMALDDFV
-146 QAGGRLMIYSPAAES
+146 QAGGRLIPYSPAAES
-161 LSSVGTAP
+161 LSQAGTAP
-169 VSRSL
+169 R
-174 SQASECLSRAET
+174 T
-186 APISRCLSRAP
+186 P

-210 GNGAH
+210 GNGAY

-227 DIGDAGVPV
+227 DIAASNIPV
-236 VAADAPTGYDSQAHG
+236 VAADAPTGYDSQEHV
-251 RREPCTH
+251 RREPCTR
-258 ALETLM
+258 ACETLL

-280 FGNAAV
+280 FGEASI
-286 APLCY
+286 APLGY
-291 PEENVKQFDEK
+291 PAGIVEQFSENTF
-302 VYLADESLIPQ
+302 LATEALIPQ

-319 DWGDKRK
+319 DWGDKRT

-337 NMPGAAALCTEAA
+337 DMPGAAALCTQAA

-362 PDAIMPI
+362 PEAVMPV
-369 LQAKLSEPVFC
+369 LQAKLSEPVFV
-380 NLQDMAGQDGDT
+380 NLQDIAGQDADST
-392 VDDRATALSPAHIP
+392 DDRATALSPAHIP
-406 QILEKAAHN
+406 QILEKAKHN
-415 QALAIGPGIGST
+415 QALAIGPGLGSA

-438 PQVKCPMVIDAD
+438 PQLNCPLVIDAD
-450 ALNAIATFN
+450 ALNAIATHN

-474 SIASAAVLT
+474 SIETAAAILT

-502 IPNLLRDIARHTK
+502 IPKLLRDIARNTK

-564 MSTCEAAV
+564 LSTCEAAV
-572 LGALLHQKAGRIARR
+572 LGALLHQKAGRIART

-599 IKTLSQAIAR
+599 INALPQAFN

>member
-1 MKFLDQFSYT
+1 MKHLDQFSYT
-11 ELKPIFSTEG
+11 ELMPALSTEG

-34 GDASAIEAGYG
+34 KDVRQTDAPIEGETRAAIEAGYE
-45 LMKQAGATLFKKVVE
+45 LMKQAGAALFKKVVE
-60 ILNRNVAGRWDVYRG
+60 VLDAYRG
-75 ADDAPSSEPAYNG
+75 AGN
-88 AGDAPRSV
+88 APRSV
-96 AVFVGGG
+96 AVFVGWG
-103 NNGGDGLVLAQLW
+103 NNVGAGLVLAKLL

-132 KFQNEAKMALEDFT
+132 KFQNEAKMALDDFV
-146 QAGGRLMIYSPAAES
+146 QAGGRLIPYSPAAES
-161 LSSVGTAP
+161 LSQAGTAP
-169 VSRSL
+169 
-174 SQASECLSRAET
+174 
-186 APISRCLSRAP
+186 AP

-227 DIGDAGVPV
+227 DIAASKVAV
-236 VAADAPTGYDSQAHG
+236 VAADAPTGYDSQEHV
-251 RREPCTH
+251 RREPCTR
-258 ALETLM
+258 ACETLL

-272 YTREGGPA
+272 YTREGGSA
-280 FGNAAV
+280 FGEASI
-286 APLCY
+286 APLGY
-291 PEENVKQFDEK
+291 PAGIVEQFSENTF
-302 VYLADESLIPQ
+302 LATEALIPQ

-319 DWGDKRK
+319 DWGDKRT

-337 NMPGAAALCTEAA
+337 DMPGAAALCTQAA

-362 PDAIMPI
+362 PEAVMPV
-369 LQAKLSEPVFC
+369 LQAKLSEPVFV
-380 NLQDMAGQDGDT
+380 NLQDIAGQDADST
-392 VDDRATALSPAHIP
+392 DDRATALSPAHIP
-406 QILEKAAHN
+406 QILEKAKHN
-415 QALAIGPGIGST
+415 QALAIGPGLGSA

-438 PQVKCPMVIDAD
+438 PQLNCPLVIDAD
-450 ALNAIATFN
+450 ALNAIATHN

-474 SIASAAVLT
+474 SIETAAAILT

-502 IPNLLRDIARHTK
+502 IPKLLRDIARNTK

-524 TFVASPDGRVFIVP
+524 TFVAVPDGRVFVIP

-554 GIITALLAQG
+554 GIIAALLAQG
-564 MSTCEAAV
+564 LPTAEAAV
-572 LGALLHQKAGRIARR
+572 LGALLHQKAGHTARE
-587 KMGAFSMLPSDV
+587 KLGAFNMLPSDV
-599 IKTLSQAIAR
+599 IDALPQAFN

>member
-1 MKFLDQFSYT
+1 MRLLEQFNYR
-11 ELKPIFSTEG
+11 ELLPILSTEG
-21 MRALDKAAKEALA
+21 MRALDKAAKEEMAKAA
-34 GDASAIEAGYG
+34 GDGISAVEAGYE
-45 LMKQAGATLFKKVVE
+45 LMRQAGAALFQKVIEV
-60 ILNRNVAGRWDVYRG
+60 LNRDTVCRGDVYRG
-75 ADDAPSSEPAYNG
+75 TGNADETRAEI
-88 AGDAPRSV
+88 APRSV

-103 NNGGDGLVLAQLW
+103 NNGGDGFVLAKLL

-146 QAGGRLMIYSPAAES
+146 QAGGKLIVYSQA
-161 LSSVGTAP
+161 GTA
-169 VSRSL
+169 S
-174 SQASECLSRAET
+174 
-186 APISRCLSRAP
+186 
-197 RFADFDLIVDCML
+197 RFACFNLIVDCML

-227 DIGDAGVPV
+227 DIAASSIPV
-236 VAADAPTGYDSQAHG
+236 VAADAPTGYDSQEHV
-251 RREPCTH
+251 RREPCTR
-258 ALETLM
+258 ACETLL

-280 FGNAAV
+280 FGEASV
-286 APLCY
+286 APLGY
-291 PEENVKQFDEK
+291 PAGIVEQSSENTF
-302 VYLADESLIPQ
+302 LATEALIPQ

-337 NMPGAAALCTEAA
+337 DMPGAAALCTQAA

-362 PDAIMPI
+362 PEAVMPV
-369 LQAKLSEPVFC
+369 LQAKLSEPVFV
-380 NLQDMAGQDGDT
+380 NLQDIAGQDADST
-392 VDDRATALSPAHIP
+392 DDRATALSPAHIP
-406 QILEKAAHN
+406 QILEKAKHN
-415 QALAIGPGIGST
+415 QALAIGPGIGSA

-438 PQVKCPMVIDAD
+438 QQVKCPTVIDAD
-450 ALNAIATFN
+450 ALNAIATLN
-459 KTSASPTSGAASYLH
+459 RTSASPASGAASFLH

-524 TFVASPDGRVFIVP
+524 TFVASPDGRVFVIP

-564 MSTCEAAV
+564 LPTCEAAV
-572 LGALLHQKAGRIARR
+572 LGALLHQKAGRIART

-599 IKTLSQAIAR
+599 IDTLPQAFGC

>member
-1 MKFLDQFSYT
+1 MKLLDQFSYT
-11 ELKPIFSTEG
+11 ELMPVLSMEG

-34 GDASAIEAGYG
+34 KDIRQTDAPIEGETCAAIEAGYE
-45 LMKQAGATLFKKVVE
+45 LMKQAGAALFQKVVE
-60 ILNRNVAGRWDVYRG
+60 VLNRGTVYRGDVYRG
-75 ADDAPSSEPAYNG
+75 AVYCGAVYRG
-88 AGDAPRSV
+88 AGNAPRSV

-103 NNGGDGLVLAQLW
+103 NNGGDGLVLAKLL

-125 YSLAAAD
+125 YSLAAAN

-146 QAGGRLMIYSPAAES
+146 QAGGRLIAYSPADD
-161 LSSVGTAP
+161 
-169 VSRSL
+169 SL
-174 SQASECLSRAET
+174 SQAGT
-186 APISRCLSRAP
+186 AP
-197 RFADFDLIVDCML
+197 RFAGFNLIVDCML

-227 DIGDAGVPV
+227 DIAASNIPV
-236 VAADAPTGYDSQAHG
+236 VAADAPTGYDSQEHV

-272 YTREGGPA
+272 YTREGGPV
-280 FGNAAV
+280 FGEASI
-286 APLCY
+286 APLGY
-291 PEENVKQFDEK
+291 PAGIVEQFSENTF
-302 VYLADESLIPQ
+302 LATESLIPQ

-319 DWGDKRK
+319 DWGDKRT

-337 NMPGAAALCTEAA
+337 DMPGAAALCTQAA
-350 LRSGAGLVTLAS
+350 LRSGTGLVTLAS
-362 PDAIMPI
+362 PEAVMPV
-369 LQAKLSEPVFC
+369 LQAKLSEPVFV

-406 QILEKAAHN
+406 QILEKAKHN
-415 QALAIGPGIGST
+415 QALAIGPGIGCA

-438 PQVKCPMVIDAD
+438 PQLNCPLVIDAD
-450 ALNAIATFN
+450 ALNAIATLN

-474 SIASAAVLT
+474 SIETAAILT

-502 IPNLLRDIARHTK
+502 IPKLLRDIARNTK

-524 TFVASPDGRVFIVP
+524 TFVAAPDGRVFIVP

-564 MSTCEAAV
+564 LPTCEAAV
-572 LGALLHQKAGRIARR
+572 LGALLHQKAGRIARE
-587 KMGAFSMLPSDV
+587 KLGAFSMLPSDV
-599 IKTLSQAIAR
+599 IDTLPQAFS